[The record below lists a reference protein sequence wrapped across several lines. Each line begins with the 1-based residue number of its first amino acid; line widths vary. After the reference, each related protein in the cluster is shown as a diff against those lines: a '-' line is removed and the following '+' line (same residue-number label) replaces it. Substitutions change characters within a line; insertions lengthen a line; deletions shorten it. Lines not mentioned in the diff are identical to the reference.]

1 PLPSRPPGRTLA
13 GRAAAAVRPRGADGV
28 NLDFEPIATG
38 FDDEYTA
45 FVRTLR
51 SELNKQAPGYQLT
64 FDTTGFVGNYPIQAA
79 TAPGGADAIFIMGYD
94 YRGSG
99 SSYVG
104 SIDPA
109 SGPAYDLQDTIDA
122 YAAKVSPS
130 KLILGV
136 PWYGRAW
143 STVSDAVNARHPSG
157 TQYGSQ
163 KPVSA
168 DTPLY
173 AAHH

>member
-1 PLPSRPPGRTLA
+1 V
-13 GRAAAAVRPRGADGV
+13 RARGADGV

-64 FDTTGFVGNYPIQAA
+64 FATTGFVGNYPIQAA

-99 SSYVG
+99 SSYG
-104 SIDPA
+104 CSTDPA
-109 SGPAYDLQDTIDA
+109 SGPAYALQDTIDA

-143 STVSDAVNARHPSG
+143 STVSDAVNAH
-157 TQYGSQ
+157 TQAGAKYGYST
-163 KPVSA
+163 SLTY
-168 DTPLY
+168 DTDIST
-173 AAHH
+173 AHHSQR